1 MSSGSA
7 VFLSSLPL
15 LDLIPLRSSFLSQC
29 FSRLLFA
36 AFPSSAFLSFFT
48 VFGLFSPCLLS
59 LSFPLTFPLNFFFL
73 IMFSLSFLPIFS
85 STSQFFYLA
94 SSVFC
99 KSLFFLFIPSS
110 HPLFSLF
117 PQFIFLSSSR
127 AFIFPV
133 LSLATHLLFP
143 SRPPPSSTSVSVK
156 P

>member
-1 MSSGSA
+1 MLLSA
-7 VFLSSLPL
+7 PICCFSIFCISLFFHCLRSFFSLPPVTLFPPYLSS
-15 LDLIPLRSSFLSQC
+15 Q
-29 FSRLLFA
+29 
-36 AFPSSAFLSFFT
+36 
-48 VFGLFSPCLLS
+48 
-59 LSFPLTFPLNFFFL
+59 FFFL

-99 KSLFFLFIPSS
+99 KSFFFLFIPSS